1 MKTFRARTFLLAFC
15 LSMIVHPLVSKE
27 NAPVVKTGYSFV
39 PFPLAGF
46 DGAKGLLFGGL
57 MNVYNFG
64 DGSTYPNPKSSSY
77 FEVSGYTGGSKTFV
91 ASFDSGSLLSGVRMN
106 LAASYCADNAMEFFG
121 FGGRQTLY
129 DSSLTDGFYKYDRG
143 TFNVKADFSGK
154 IYEHLSWEVGYHFN
168 QFKVKDYHPQDSEL
182 EMSLFGLYKA
192 WGIIPSEEK
201 SNEHSS
207 ALRLGLVYDS
217 RDYEGVPTRGILARA
232 HITAAPKFLGS
243 SDSYLKVH
251 ACLRQY
257 IPIIKE
263 SLVLAYRLDY
273 QEFLGDAPWY
283 AIPFYTPGGPVYDN
297 EAIGGYRTV
306 RGLLYNRV
314 IGPSVGFVNAE
325 LRWKFAGFT
334 IWNQDIGLMLS
345 GFCDG
350 ISALK
355 SFDVTNRTGVF
366 PKLYA
371 KLIDTSRPDTFHLS
385 TGAALK
391 FILNR
396 NFVLNIEYARALSAQ
411 DGTGVMYFNT
421 GFYF

>member
-77 FEVSGYTGGSKTFV
+77 LEVSGYTGGSKTFV

-121 FGGRQTLY
+121 FGGRQTFY
-129 DSSLTDGFYKYDRG
+129 DSSLADGFYKYDRG

-154 IYEHLSWEVGYHFN
+154 IYDHLSWEAGYHFN
-168 QFKVKDYHPQDSEL
+168 QFKVKDYHPQDSEG

-201 SNEHSS
+201 SNEYSS
-207 ALRLGLVYDS
+207 ALRLGLVFDS
-217 RDYEGVPTRGILARA
+217 RDYEGVPTRGVLAKA

-243 SDSYLKVH
+243 RDAYIKVH

-283 AIPFYTPGGPVYDN
+283 AIPFYTPGGPIYDN

-314 IGPSVGFVNAE
+314 IGPAVGFVNAE

-355 SFDVTNRTGVF
+355 SFDVTNRTGAF

-371 KLIDTSRPDTFHLS
+371 KFIDTTRPDTFHLS

>member
-1 MKTFRARTFLLAFC
+1 MKTSKLRRIILCLC
-15 LSMIVHPLVSKE
+15 LSLAIPSLAAKD
-27 NAPVVKTGYSFV
+27 NTPVVKTGHSFV
-39 PFPLAGF
+39 PFPLVGF
-46 DGAKGLLFGGL
+46 DGEKGFLFGGL

-64 DGSTYPNPKSSSY
+64 DGSTYPNPKSSAY

-91 ASFDSGSLLSGVRMN
+91 ASYDSGKLIQGIRMN
-106 LAASYCADNAMEFFG
+106 LASSFCSDNAMEFFG
-121 FGGRQTLY
+121 FGGRQTNY
-129 DSSLTDGFYKYDRG
+129 DSSLADGFYKYDRS
-143 TFNVKADFSGK
+143 TFNVKADVSGR
-154 IYEHLSWEVGYHFN
+154 ISEHLSWEAGYYFN
-168 QFKVKDYHPQDSEL
+168 QFKVKDFRSRDSEY

-192 WGIIPSEEK
+192 WGIIPSEEE
-201 SNEHSS
+201 SNEYSS
-207 ALRLGLVYDS
+207 AVRLGLVFDS

-283 AIPFYTPGGPVYDN
+283 AIPFYTPGGPIYDN
-297 EAIGGYRTV
+297 AAIGGYRTV
-306 RGLLYNRV
+306 RGLMYNRV
-314 IGPSVGFVNAE
+314 EGPAVGFVNAE

-355 SFDVTNRTGVF
+355 SFDVTNRTGAF

-371 KLIDTSRPDTFHLS
+371 KFIDTSRPDTFHLS

-396 NFVLNIEYARALSAQ
+396 NFVLNIEYARPLSAQ